1 MEKKGHNSQASKEEK
16 RNNKITTKKTRKRSI
31 VKVEQ
36 TSNEM
41 KADLNSVYVLY
52 CGTLS
57 WEGDLSGKV

>member
-57 WEGDLSGKV
+57 

>member
-41 KADLNSVYVLY
+41 KADLNSVYLLH

-57 WEGDLSGKV
+57 REGDISGKV